1 MHLDLLGADGDLLA
15 TLGRRELELAVR
27 RGCRLHPDDDCW
39 CPVVERPPPTRSY
52 RPTAAQRRWGR
63 ARDQHCR
70 HPGCRNR
77 VGRTDLDHVIPY
89 EEGGATDCDNLCC
102 LCRRHHRLK
111 THAPGWVFRLDADG
125 ALLVTTPSGVTR
137 ISRPPG
143 VDWLEPFELGTL
155 PPGVAVLDPA
165 PF

>member
-1 MHLDLLGADGDLLA
+1 MCHAGL
-15 TLGRRELELAVR
+15 
-27 RGCRLHPDDDCW
+27 P
-39 CPVVERPPPTRSY
+39 PPPTGGY
-52 RPTAAQRRWGR
+52 RPTAAQRRWAR
-63 ARDQHCR
+63 ARDRHCR
-70 HPGCRNR
+70 HPGCRNK
-77 VGRTDLDHVIPY
+77 VGRTDLDHVIAHAD
-89 EEGGATDCDNLCC
+89 GGPTDCDNLCC

-143 VDWLEPFELGTL
+143 AAWLEPHELGAL
-155 PPGVAVLDPA
+155 PPGVEILDLA

>member
-1 MHLDLLGADGDLLA
+1 
-15 TLGRRELELAVR
+15 
-27 RGCRLHPDDDCW
+27 
-39 CPVVERPPPTRSY
+39 
-52 RPTAAQRRWGR
+52 
-63 ARDQHCR
+63 
-70 HPGCRNR
+70 
-77 VGRTDLDHVIPY
+77 VGRTDLDHVIAHG
-89 EEGGATDCDNLCC
+89 EGGPTDCDNLCC

-111 THAPGWVFRLDADG
+111 THAPGWRFRLDPDG

-143 VDWLEPFELGTL
+143 VQWLEAYELGTL